1 MYKELKKKIENEKD
15 YLKVKYEIIDNLD
28 NLDNKQKKE
37 IYKTYK
43 KQYGKVEL
51 WYLLRSIYGIT
62 YKKQQGR
69 VVSIFNY

>member
-1 MYKELKKKIENEKD
+1 MFRQLKQKIENNKN

-28 NLDNKQKKE
+28 NLDKKQKQE

-51 WYLLRSIYGIT
+51 WYLLRSIYSIT
-62 YKKQQGR
+62 YKKQ
-69 VVSIFNY
+69 

>member
-43 KQYGKVEL
+43 
-51 WYLLRSIYGIT
+51 
-62 YKKQQGR
+62 
-69 VVSIFNY
+69 